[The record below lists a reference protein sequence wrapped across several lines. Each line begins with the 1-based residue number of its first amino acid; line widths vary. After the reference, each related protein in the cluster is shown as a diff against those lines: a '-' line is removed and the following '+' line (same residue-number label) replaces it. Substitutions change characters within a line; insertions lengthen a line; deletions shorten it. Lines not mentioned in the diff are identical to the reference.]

1 MKANNFKPTL
11 VLGCI
16 CLTAALLLSVI
27 NMFTSPIITDRQ
39 NAAANEALGVVL
51 PGGSGFKEITDISNL
66 PNGIDKAW
74 SADKGYV
81 FQITYNGYKSGN
93 VVMVGVDTDGKIVNT
108 KLTSFTDTFKQY
120 EGKLSGEW
128 NADNEAIISDSLRD
142 AFDISASAT
151 SASLDGFTAAMRTAI
166 NAYKTL
172 RGEEVDTRTPEEI
185 LQDNCKEALGTNE
198 RNFIQWYASTDS
210 LGDAKIYINDK
221 GVVIAAGEHFVGY
234 LFGSDTPFGEP
245 SAEALAATASAYAVY
260 ASATRITLADY
271 QGIGSAVKYAY
282 KLADDSYLLRLER
295 KGYKYAKSPMVIE
308 LVIDKDGKIASC
320 VTVSHSESAGF
331 GSPCGTPEYY
341 EQYNGKDSTNYTEIP
356 NIEAERPVDGATSG
370 GATQTSN
377 GYKDA
382 IRQGFAAVD
391 VFKASTEGG
400 NE

>member
-16 CLTAALLLSVI
+16 CLASALLLSVI
-27 NMFTSPIITDRQ
+27 NMFTAPIIADRQ
-39 NAAANEALGVVL
+39 QAAANDALLEVL
-51 PGGSGFKEITDISNL
+51 PGGSGFDEILDVSKL
-66 PNGIDKAW
+66 PDGVDKAW

-81 FQITYNGYKSGN
+81 FQITYSGYKSGN
-93 VVMVGVDTDGKIVNT
+93 TVMVGVDSDGKIVNT
-108 KLTSFTDTFKQY
+108 KLINFTDTYKQY
-120 EGKLSGEW
+120 ESKLSGEW
-128 NADNEAIISDSLRD
+128 NTDNETTIKDSLRD
-142 AFDISASAT
+142 TFDIAASAT

-166 NAYKTL
+166 HAYKIL
-172 RGEEVDTRTPEEI
+172 GGEEVDTRTPEQI
-185 LQDNCKEALGTNE
+185 LQDNCKAALGTSE

-221 GVVIAAGEHFVGY
+221 GVVISSGEHFVGY
-234 LFGSDTPFGEP
+234 LYGSNTPFGEP

-260 ASATRITLADY
+260 ASATRIALADY

-295 KGYKYAKSPMVIE
+295 KGYKYAKSPMIIE

-320 VTVSHSESAGF
+320 VTVAHSESAGY

-341 EQYNGKDSTNYTEIP
+341 EQYNGKDSTNYTDIP
-356 NIEAERPVDGATSG
+356 NIEAERPIDGAAFG

-382 IRQGFAAVD
+382 IRQGFSAFEQFTAQ
-391 VFKASTEGG
+391 GG
-400 NE
+400 N